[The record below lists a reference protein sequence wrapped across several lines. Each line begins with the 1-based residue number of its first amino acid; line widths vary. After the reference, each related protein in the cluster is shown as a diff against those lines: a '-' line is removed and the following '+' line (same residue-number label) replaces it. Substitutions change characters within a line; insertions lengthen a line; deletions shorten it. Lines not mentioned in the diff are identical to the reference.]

1 MAAVIMTATRHRA
14 LSSALSSSSL
24 FMSGQT
30 DSTLACH
37 ERGIQTVLEVGQFGR
52 EDRQTFGADHDAA
65 TAGEG
70 WDEVDLRP
78 QQPDRLERGD
88 RLSPLRGLCPA
99 FKTLDSF
106 WA

>member
-65 TAGEG
+65 TAGG
-70 WDEVDLRP
+70 GLDVGDLRP
-78 QQPDRLERGD
+78 QQPGKLWGGGK
-88 RLSPLRGLCPA
+88 LSPLSATFRA
-99 FKTLDSF
+99 V
-106 WA
+106 